1 MPHPQHDAQPPVT
14 RHISYTWDDDILW
27 VGNGGPPA
35 GGIDL
40 SRRCIVFFGPGCVDA
55 NVFTFD
61 DARDILLPILQGQVT
76 GEIRYEGPDQD
87 AVMVYDRASD
97 TLRLQNSRP
106 DRVRKDIFDGC
117 SVFLERDKGLVS
129 AIVLERAAAL
139 LLPVLT
145 AEPEEDGDG

>member
-1 MPHPQHDAQPPVT
+1 MPHPQHETQPPVT
-14 RHISYTWDDDILW
+14 RLISYTREDDILW

-55 NVFTFD
+55 NAFTFD
-61 DARDILLPILQGQVT
+61 DARDLLLPILQGQVT
-76 GEIRYEGPDQD
+76 GEVRYEGPDQD
-87 AVMVYDRASD
+87 AVMIYDRAAD
-97 TLRLQNSRP
+97 TLRLQNGLP
-106 DRVRKDIFDGC
+106 DRVRKDIFAEC

-129 AIVLERAAAL
+129 AIVLAKAAEL

-145 AEPEEDGDG
+145 AEPEDNGD

>member
-1 MPHPQHDAQPPVT
+1 MPHPQHQTQPPVT
-14 RHISYTWDDDILW
+14 RHISHTREDDILW

-40 SRRCIVFFGPGCVDA
+40 SRRCIVFFGPGCIDA
-55 NVFTFD
+55 NAFTFD
-61 DARDILLPILQGQVT
+61 DARELLLPILQGQLT

-87 AVMVYDRASD
+87 AVMVYDRAAD
-97 TLRLQNSRP
+97 ILRLQNSLP

-129 AIVLERAAAL
+129 AITLANAAAL
-139 LLPVLT
+139 LIPVLT
-145 AEPEEDGDG
+145 AEPEDNGH